1 MTLHQNFKD
10 LFQKYNQDNSLQ
22 ENLWLEIET
31 YYTSKKRHYHTLSH
45 LENLFQELLPIQE
58 NVEDWETVQFSIF
71 YHDIIYNAS
80 RNDNEEKSAI
90 LAIERLNKIGINED
104 QILKCNHQILMTKS
118 HEISD
123 NDTNYFTD
131 ADLSI
136 LGKNWETY
144 EEYFKQIRKEYRI
157 YPDFMYNRGRKKAL
171 KHFLEMERIF
181 KTDYFFRKYEKQA
194 RLNLEKE
201 LEILSK

>member
-58 NVEDWETVQFSIF
+58 NFEDWETIKFSIF

-80 RNDNEEKSAI
+80 RSDNEEKSAI
-90 LAIERLNKIGINED
+90 LAIERLKEIGINED

-118 HEISD
+118 HEMSD

-136 LGKNWETY
+136 LGKNWKTY

-171 KHFLEMERIF
+171 KHFLEMEGIF
-181 KTDYFFRKYEKQA
+181 KTDYFFGKYEKQA

>member
-1 MTLHQNFKD
+1 MTIHQIFKD
-10 LFQKYNQDNSLQ
+10 LALKHSQDNSLL
-22 ENLWLEIET
+22 ENLWMEIET

-58 NVEDWETVQFSIF
+58 KFEDWETVQFSIF

-90 LAIERLNKIGINED
+90 LAIERLKEIGISED

-136 LGKNWETY
+136 LGKNGEAY
-144 EEYFKQIRKEYRI
+144 EEYYKQIRKEYRI

-171 KHFLEMERIF
+171 QHFLQMDRIF
-181 KTDYFFRKYEKQA
+181 KTDYFFEKHETQA
-194 RLNLEKE
+194 RLNLKNE

>member
-45 LENLFQELLPIQE
+45 LENLFQELLSIQE
-58 NVEDWETVQFSIF
+58 KFENWETVQFSIF
-71 YHDIIYNAS
+71 YHDMIYNAS

-90 LAIERLNKIGINED
+90 LAIERLKEIGISEAE
-104 QILKCNHQILMTKS
+104 ILKCHHQILMTKS

-123 NDTNYFTD
+123 SDTNYFTD

-136 LGKNWETY
+136 LGKSWETY

-181 KTDYFFRKYEKQA
+181 KTDYFFEKYEKQA
-194 RLNLEKE
+194 RQNLKNE
-201 LEILSK
+201 LEILCK

>member
-1 MTLHQNFKD
+1 MLQETFKNLFLNFA
-10 LFQKYNQDNSLQ
+10 QDISLQ
-22 ENLWLEIET
+22 ENLWQEIKT
-31 YYTSKKRHYHTLSH
+31 YYTSKKRHYHNLSH
-45 LENLFQELLPIQE
+45 LENLFSELFPIKE
-58 NVEDWETVQFSIF
+58 KLEDWETIQFSIF

-90 LAIERLNKIGINED
+90 LAVERLKEIGLYED

-136 LGKNWETY
+136 LGKSWEVY
-144 EEYFKQIRKEYRI
+144 EEYYQQIRKEYRI
-157 YPDFMYNRGRKKAL
+157 YPDFIYNGGRKKAL
-171 KHFLEMERIF
+171 RHFLEMDRIF
-181 KTDYFFRKYEKQA
+181 KTDYFFEKYEIQA
-194 RLNLEKE
+194 RQNLQKE
-201 LEILSK
+201 LEILTK